1 LSPYQISEL
10 VWDSASDEDTAT
22 SSETTSEDEGGLQD
36 VPAVTHLQPDRPT
49 SSGQASSSSIG
60 TSGYEFIQTVSDQQ
74 WTLPS
79 GPQTDIVHIFRGGER
94 GIKNSEAPGID
105 ASSSPFTVLKLF
117 FAESVTLLVAETN
130 RYYYDHL
137 DRLGQGPSPPT

>member
-1 LSPYQISEL
+1 MSPDQISEL
-10 VWDSASDEDTAT
+10 VWDSASDQDTAT

-36 VPAVTHLQPDRPT
+36 VPGVTHLQPDRPT

-60 TSGYEFIQTVSDQQ
+60 TSASECIQTGSDQQ

-79 GPQTDIVHIFRGGER
+79 GPQTDVVHIFTGGER

-105 ASSSPFTVLKLF
+105 ASSSPFTVFQLFLRKL
-117 FAESVTLLVAETN
+117 
-130 RYYYDHL
+130 
-137 DRLGQGPSPPT
+137 